1 MVAYKIPPNIIVKE
15 VDMRRVAIVGGGH
28 TDFVFN
34 SPKTGIELFAEAA
47 MEAIYESNLK
57 PKNIQAIYCGNGL
70 GDFSEGQIMIQSYI
84 ANDIGCLNVPAT
96 RFEGA
101 CASATLA
108 IRDAAMW
115 VASGKYDIVLV
126 GGTEKA
132 TAMGTPLAT
141 RTFAMAH
148 DSRYESPTG
157 LTFPGYFAMLAH
169 LYSSKHNI
177 PLAKLKEQMAMVSVQ
192 SHEYGAKNPH
202 AQFRKEITVEK
213 VLSGFM
219 VASPLQLL
227 DCCPFSD
234 GAAALVLASE
244 DVAKKLTDKPVYI
257 VGTGQASSGRMSSQY
272 KYLPRIRAREL
283 SVKQAY
289 DMAGVGPEDI
299 DVCELHDCFSIAS
312 IIAAECLGFADYGTA
327 GYLWEKGETRIGGK
341 IPINISGGLK
351 SKGHPIGATGA
362 SQTYD
367 IVKQLR
373 GELVDQGR
381 QVEGAKVGLVDT
393 LGGDGVICNL
403 ILKVD

>member
-1 MVAYKIPPNIIVKE
+1 
-15 VDMRRVAIVGGGH
+15 MRKVAIVGMGH
-28 TDFVFN
+28 TDFMFD
-34 SPKTGIELFAEAA
+34 SPKTEVEMFAEAA
-47 MEAIYESNLK
+47 MDAITESNLK
-57 PKNIQAIYCGNGL
+57 PKDIQAINCGNGL
-70 GDFSEGQIMIQSYI
+70 GDFSEGQIMVHSYI
-84 ANDIGCLNVPAT
+84 ADDIGCFNVPAT

-101 CASATLA
+101 CASATIA

-115 VASGKYDIVLV
+115 VASGYYDIVLV

-141 RTFAMAH
+141 RTFAMGT

-157 LTFPGYFAMLAH
+157 ITFPAFFALLTH
-169 LYSSKHNI
+169 LYSSKYNV
-177 PLAKLKEQMAMVSVQ
+177 PLDKLKEQMAMVSVQ
-192 SHEYGAKNPH
+192 SHQYGLKNAH
-202 AQFRKEITVEK
+202 AQFKKEITVEK
-213 VLSGFM
+213 VLSSFM

-234 GAAALVLASE
+234 GAAALVIASE

-257 VGTGQASSGRMSSQY
+257 VGTGQASSGKMSSQY
-272 KYLPRIRAREL
+272 EYLPRIKAREV

-289 DMAGVGPEDI
+289 DMAALGPEDI

-312 IIAAECLGFADYGTA
+312 IIAAESLGFAENGMA
-327 GYLWEKGETRIGGK
+327 GELWEEGETKLGGK

-362 SQTYD
+362 SQTYE

-373 GELVDQGR
+373 GELVDEGR

-393 LGGDGVICNL
+393 LGGDGIICNL
-403 ILKVD
+403 ILKADE